1 MWIVYATSWGVDMAV
16 VVPTTVMS
24 AFTRTGISKIEFFA
38 SWVAVYSTPSTVTL
52 G

>member
-1 MWIVYATSWGVDMAV
+1 MSWGLDMAV

-24 AFTRTGISKIEFFA
+24 AFTTAGTVNIEVFP
-38 SWVAVYSTPSTVTL
+38 SWVAAYSTPSTVNL